1 MKILLPTGDFPN
13 YIKALEALRVT
24 IVRDDPTDCAGLLLP
39 GGGDIDPALYGQE
52 NAGSVGIDGERDARE
67 KTLFEYFLAQRRPIL
82 GVCRGTQLINV
93 LLGGTLHQDI
103 PGHRDEKDDNFL
115 HGSHTE
121 DPLLLSLYG
130 ERFPI
135 NSTHHQAIDRL
146 GEGLRAVQW
155 ADDGTVE
162 AVRHETLPL
171 FGVQWHPERLRE
183 PTDGWKLIAAWLGT
197 IRKQACG

>member
-1 MKILLPTGDFPN
+1 MKILLPTGDFRN

-39 GGGDIDPALYGQE
+39 GGGDVDPALYGQE

-67 KTLFEYFLAQRRPIL
+67 KALFEYFLAQRRPIL

-103 PGHRDEKDDNFL
+103 PGHRDEHNDNFL
-115 HGSHTE
+115 HGSRAE
-121 DPLLLSLYG
+121 DPLLVSLYG

-146 GEGLRAVQW
+146 GDGLSAVQW

-162 AVRHETLPL
+162 AVRHESLPI
-171 FGVQWHPERLRE
+171 FAVQWHPERLRE
-183 PTDGWKLIAAWLGT
+183 PTDGWRLIGAWLESL
-197 IRKQACG
+197 